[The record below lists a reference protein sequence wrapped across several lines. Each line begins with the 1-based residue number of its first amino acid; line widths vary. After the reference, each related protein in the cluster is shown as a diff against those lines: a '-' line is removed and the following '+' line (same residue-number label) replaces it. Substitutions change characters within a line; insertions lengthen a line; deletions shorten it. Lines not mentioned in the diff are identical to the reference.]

1 MERIKLVE
9 EQLRRIEDAYYNFF
23 KETNTHIID
32 YVKIMPNSTNNW
44 LNVTV
49 RNNSGLL
56 PEIKSQIEKAFK
68 IVE

>member
-23 KETNTHIID
+23 KETHTHITD
-32 YVKIMPNSTNNW
+32 YVRIMPNSANNW

-49 RNNSGLL
+49 RNDSKLL
-56 PEIKSQIEKAFK
+56 PEIKSQIEKTFK
-68 IVE
+68 IVA